1 LAFLH
6 RSALRG
12 LGLKNG
18 TTRHKARRGCGIYLE
33 FELEYPYLYA
43 DKYNFRQIISS
54 LNTGTDALLLTG
66 LTGLTATVF
75 FKRAPLSIDLLYG
88 TRLPWLVLLNHCV

>member
-1 LAFLH
+1 
-6 RSALRG
+6 

-54 LNTGTDALLLTG
+54 LNTGTDALLLTARING
-66 LTGLTATVF
+66 IDRIYRKQETRSDERSNSVNSVQETQ
-75 FKRAPLSIDLLYG
+75 KRQYF
-88 TRLPWLVLLNHCV
+88 